1 MKEQFTL
8 LGTISNFRHYPYP
21 SQRKNNLIINPK
33 HVTYSEHLLHDE
45 SETISQEEKVRK
57 YIPTSPRN
65 QIMYS
70 MCCNQE
76 KSSELHHLIKHLLLC
91 DMHDKDKGTIVFH
104 EDMSQPPPAKKKR
117 KHSSHIVSVTR
128 RAILAEV
135 GENGENIDEDIN
147 CANQDRTLYKT
158 FKEQLVTIGVI
169 KWRLH

>member
-1 MKEQFTL
+1 MDTDFENHLQNTVPEFEEHPTLLAHIKTIPSHSMKEQFTL
-8 LGTISNFRHYPYP
+8 LGTISNFHHYPYP

-65 QIMYS
+65 QIMYF

-91 DMHDKDKGTIVFH
+91 DMHGKDKGTIAFH
-104 EDMSQPPPAKKKR
+104 EDMSQPPPEKKKIIFLCIIC
-117 KHSSHIVSVTR
+117 KYI
-128 RAILAEV
+128 
-135 GENGENIDEDIN
+135 
-147 CANQDRTLYKT
+147 
-158 FKEQLVTIGVI
+158 
-169 KWRLH
+169 